1 MSVANESPEPES
13 VVAKEEEPPKKAI
26 KKFAR
31 RYGSRSEVFDSGV
44 AEMTRGGLRKEDLML
59 SRTGKIV
66 SKKKSASA
74 KALYAEFGFNKRTKP
89 KPAPIKEQPKKKRKR
104 KTKKSKKT
112 E

>member
-1 MSVANESPEPES
+1 MSVASESPEP
-13 VVAKEEEPPKKAI
+13 VVEEPVKT

-74 KALYAEFGFNKRTKP
+74 KALYAEFGFSKRTKP
-89 KPAPIKEQPKKKRKR
+89 EPVKQTKKRRKR
-104 KTKKSKKT
+104 RSTKKSS

>member
-1 MSVANESPEPES
+1 MSAASESPEP
-13 VVAKEEEPPKKAI
+13 VVEEPVKKV

-44 AEMTRGGLRKEDLML
+44 AEMTRGGLRKDDLML

-74 KALYAEFGFNKRTKP
+74 KALYAEFGFSKRTKP
-89 KPAPIKEQPKKKRKR
+89 KPEPVKKKRKR
-104 KTKKSKKT
+104 KSSKKSKKS

>member
-1 MSVANESPEPES
+1 MSVASESPEP
-13 VVAKEEEPPKKAI
+13 VVEEPVKKT

-74 KALYAEFGFNKRTKP
+74 KALYAEYGFNKRTKP
-89 KPAPIKEQPKKKRKR
+89 EPVKQTKKRRKR
-104 KTKKSKKT
+104 KKSTKKDA
-112 E
+112 